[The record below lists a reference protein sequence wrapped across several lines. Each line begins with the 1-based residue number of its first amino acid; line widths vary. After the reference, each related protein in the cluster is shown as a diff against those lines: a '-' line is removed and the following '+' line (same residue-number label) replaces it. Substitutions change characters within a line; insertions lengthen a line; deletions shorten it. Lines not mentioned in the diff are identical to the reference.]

1 MRRCARCN
9 TPLPVE
15 ARFCWNCGSEQP
27 LRDPR
32 TGGAPTRI
40 NLDGD
45 VEAQLNEQFFHA
57 LRARVEQE
65 HDPELFTDFSER
77 LYTSGFRDTVV
88 RRIVQLASLLAE
100 MRDAGEAWPQ
110 EVNTLIEDLFE
121 DLMDQFIIRF
131 APDLCEVT
139 YPEAMLKYQ
148 YADAAKVSL
157 TQMILDFLQPDS
169 EGEDFYTDF
178 VRMPVEKLTHAG
190 KSFLFPAK
198 DEKILLIVDQSV
210 LGTCKEGYAFTD
222 RALYWKAP
230 FQKPRYAAYTQLRE
244 YRKEKSWIAINGH
257 FFNSTPAINLRLLRL
272 LSRLQRLF
280 Y

>member
-32 TGGAPTRI
+32 TGGAPARI
-40 NLDGD
+40 DLHGNI
-45 VEAQLNEQFFHA
+45 EAQLNEQFFLA
-57 LRARVEQE
+57 LRGRTERE
-65 HDPELFTDFSER
+65 HDPELFPDFSER

-88 RRIVQLASLLAE
+88 RRMVQLSSLLEE
-100 MRDAGEAWPQ
+100 MRDSGEAWPQ
-110 EVNTLIEDLFE
+110 EVNALIEDLFE
-121 DLMDQFIIRF
+121 DLLDQFIIRF
-131 APDLCEVT
+131 AQDLCEVS
-139 YPEAMLKYQ
+139 YPEAILKYQ
-148 YADAAKVSL
+148 YADSSTVSL
-157 TQMILDFLQPDS
+157 TQMILDFLQPEQ

-178 VRMPVEKLTHAG
+178 LRMPVEKLTQSG

-198 DEKILLIVDQSV
+198 DEKILMIVDQSV

-222 RALYWKAP
+222 RALYWRAP
-230 FQKPRYAAYTQLRE
+230 LQKPRYAAYAQLRDF
-244 YRKEKSWIAINGH
+244 RREKNWIAINEQ
-257 FFNSTPAINLRLLRL
+257 FFNSTPAINHRLLRL

-280 Y
+280 N